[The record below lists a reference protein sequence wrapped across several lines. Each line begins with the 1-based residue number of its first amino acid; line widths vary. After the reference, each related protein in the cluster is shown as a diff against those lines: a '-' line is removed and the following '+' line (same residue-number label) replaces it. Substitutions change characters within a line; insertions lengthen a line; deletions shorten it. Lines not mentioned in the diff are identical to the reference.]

1 MQRIRSRLSDSLLMP
16 EVRERTQHETER
28 HASPQA
34 LLAFARIPPFTQ
46 VLLLMLMPPTAR
58 RLPVPAIPSPPLFPP
73 RPVVISQIKN
83 GPHGFTKHPI
93 ELNEI

>member
-58 RLPVPAIPSPPLFPP
+58 RLPVPASTCPTGSAPLLAYAAAVAAFGGRQASLP
-73 RPVVISQIKN
+73 
-83 GPHGFTKHPI
+83 F
-93 ELNEI
+93 